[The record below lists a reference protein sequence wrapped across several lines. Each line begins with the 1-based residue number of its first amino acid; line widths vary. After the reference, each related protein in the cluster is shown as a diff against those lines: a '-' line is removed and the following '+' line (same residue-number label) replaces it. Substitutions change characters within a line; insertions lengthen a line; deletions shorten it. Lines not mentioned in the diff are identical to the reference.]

1 MNQILS
7 SLIALVRRH
16 RSRPRDIKRRIS
28 IALLTIAA
36 VASNLPAGQVVNI
49 DQNGVALQGYD
60 PVAYFTDGRPVKGT
74 QELAA
79 SYNGATYYFVSA
91 EHKAQFKREPGKY
104 APSFGGFCAFAVSRG
119 TTAPT
124 SVDAFQIFN
133 GHLVLQNNKDIL
145 KRWQEDP
152 KGNFEKA
159 EANWREIEQKNAD
172 KK

>member
-1 MNQILS
+1 MKQILS
-7 SLIALVRRH
+7 SLIALVRCR

-28 IALLTIAA
+28 IALLTLAA
-36 VASNLPAGQVVNI
+36 VASNLPAGQVVNV

-60 PVAYFTDGRPVKGT
+60 PVAYFTDGQPVKGAK
-74 QELAA
+74 ELAA
-79 SYNGATYYFVSA
+79 RYNDATYYFVSA
-91 EHKAQFKREPGKY
+91 EHKAQFEREPQKY

-124 SVDAFQIFN
+124 SVDAFQIIH
-133 GHLVLQNNKDIL
+133 GQLVLQKNKDTL

-152 KGNFEKA
+152 NGNFEKA
-159 EANWREIEQKNAD
+159 EANWREIVQKNAD

>member
-1 MNQILS
+1 MNQTLS
-7 SLIALVRRH
+7 SLIAFDRRH

-28 IALLTIAA
+28 IASLTIAA

-60 PVAYFTDGRPVKGT
+60 PVAYFTNGRPVKGT

-104 APSFGGFCAFAVSRG
+104 APSFWRLLCFCCFPWYYS
-119 TTAPT
+119 T
-124 SVDAFQIFN
+124 D
-133 GHLVLQNNKDIL
+133 
-145 KRWQEDP
+145 
-152 KGNFEKA
+152 
-159 EANWREIEQKNAD
+159 
-172 KK
+172 

>member
-1 MNQILS
+1 M
-7 SLIALVRRH
+7 APVRRD

-28 IALLTIAA
+28 IALLTFAA
-36 VASNLPAGQVVNI
+36 VASNLLAGQVVNV
-49 DQNGVALQGYD
+49 DENGVALQGYD
-60 PVAYFTDGRPVKGT
+60 PVAYFTDGRPTKGT
-74 QELAA
+74 QQLAA

-91 EHKAQFKREPGKY
+91 EHKAHFEREPGKY

-124 SVDAFQIFN
+124 SVDAFQ
-133 GHLVLQNNKDIL
+133 KDVL

-159 EANWREIEQKNAD
+159 EENWRQIVQQNAD

>member
-16 RSRPRDIKRRIS
+16 RSGPRDIKRRIS
-28 IALLTIAA
+28 IALLTFAA
-36 VASNLPAGQVVNI
+36 IASNLPAGQVVNV
-49 DQNGVALQGYD
+49 DQNGVVLQGYD
-60 PVAYFTDGRPVKGT
+60 PVAYFTDGRPVKGAK
-74 QELAA
+74 ELAA
-79 SYNGATYYFVSA
+79 RYNDATYYFASA
-91 EHKAQFKREPGKY
+91 EHKAQFEREPGKY

-124 SVDAFQIFN
+124 SVDAFQIIN

-152 KGNFEKA
+152 KGNFQKA
-159 EANWREIEQKNAD
+159 EANWRQIGQQNDD

>member
-7 SLIALVRRH
+7 SLMALVRRH
-16 RSRPRDIKRRIS
+16 RSRSCDIKRRIS
-28 IALLTIAA
+28 MVLLTIAE
-36 VASNLPAGQVVNI
+36 VASNLPAGQVVNV
-49 DQNGVALQGYD
+49 DENGVALQGYD

-119 TTAPT
+119 TTAPP
-124 SVDAFQIFN
+124 SVDAFQISN
-133 GHLVLQNNKDIL
+133 CHLVLQNTKEGL
-145 KRWQEDP
+145 KRW
-152 KGNFEKA
+152 
-159 EANWREIEQKNAD
+159 
-172 KK
+172 